1 MHKDYIQAFLK
12 AIMKNIGIRK
22 IFLAGLFGLVG
33 IYLNSITQPA
43 MNTQSLYLTTHSE
56 SHETLRVGLLS
67 DLHVK
72 RSPDAI
78 AELAELW
85 SEVIEQTPDII
96 LLAGDYISDGGSNE
110 DIASIG
116 PAIANIFRASG
127 DIPVVAVLGNHDH
140 WSGAEFWTQYL
151 SEAGVIVLDNETIV
165 MDAFDTCIRGLGDAF
180 TDNFDYVDFP
190 NPCDDMLQV
199 TLTHDPAG
207 AFNPKVE
214 GLVLAGHTHCGQIS
228 IPFLGPLYVPTQ
240 APKEA
245 HCGLYKDER
254 RQVFVSSGI
263 GTSVIPLRFNAKASW
278 DLITIH
284 H

>member
-1 MHKDYIQAFLK
+1 
-12 AIMKNIGIRK
+12 MKHVALGNAV
-22 IFLAGLFGLVG
+22 LAVVLVVVG
-33 IYLNSITQPA
+33 IYVNSGTKPR
-43 MNTQSLYLTTHSE
+43 MNTQSLYVLTDSE
-56 SHETLRVGLLS
+56 SHETLRVALLS

-72 RSPDAI
+72 NSPDAI
-78 AELAELW
+78 AELTELW
-85 SEVIEQTPDII
+85 SGVIEQTLDII
-96 LLAGDYISDGGSNE
+96 LLGGDYINDGASNQ

-127 DIPVVAVLGNHDH
+127 GIPVVAVLGNHDH
-140 WSGAEFWTQYL
+140 WSGAESWTEYL
-151 SEAGVIVLDNETIV
+151 SEAGVTVLENETVVLEAIG
-165 MDAFDTCIRGLGDAF
+165 TCIRGFGDAF
-180 TDNFDYVDFP
+180 TGHFKYVDFSTS
-190 NPCDDMLQV
+190 CADRLQI

-228 IPFLGPLYVPTQ
+228 IPLLGPLYVPTQ
-240 APKEA
+240 APREA
-245 HCGLYKDER
+245 HCGLYKDKQ
-254 RQVFVSSGI
+254 RQIFVSSGI

>member
-1 MHKDYIQAFLK
+1 
-12 AIMKNIGIRK
+12 MKSILIRT
-22 IFLAGLFGLVG
+22 IVLAVMLVVVG
-33 IYLNSITQPA
+33 IYVNSGTKPR
-43 MNTQSLYLTTHSE
+43 MNTQSLYVLTDSE
-56 SHETLRVGLLS
+56 SHETLRVALLS

-72 RSPDAI
+72 NSPDAI
-78 AELAELW
+78 ADLAELW
-85 SEVIEQTPDII
+85 SGVIEQTPDII
-96 LLAGDYISDGGSNE
+96 LLGGDYINDGASNQ

-140 WSGAEFWTQYL
+140 WSGAESWTEYL
-151 SEAGVIVLDNETIV
+151 SEAGVTVLENETVVLDAIG
-165 MDAFDTCIRGLGDAF
+165 TCIRGFGDAF
-180 TDNFDYVDFP
+180 TDHFEYVDFP
-190 NPCDDMLQV
+190 TACADRLKI

-228 IPFLGPLYVPTQ
+228 IPLLGPLYVPTQ
-240 APKEA
+240 APREA
-245 HCGLYKDER
+245 HCGLYKDKQ

-278 DLITIH
+278 DHITIH

>member
-1 MHKDYIQAFLK
+1 
-12 AIMKNIGIRK
+12 MKSIIIRTMV
-22 IFLAGLFGLVG
+22 LAVVLVVVG
-33 IYLNSITQPA
+33 IFVNSGTKPR
-43 MNTQSLYLTTHSE
+43 MNTQSLYVVTDSE
-56 SHETLRVGLLS
+56 SHETLRVALLS

-72 RSPDAI
+72 NSPDAV
-78 AELAELW
+78 ADLTELW
-85 SEVIEQTPDII
+85 SDVIEQSPDII
-96 LLAGDYISDGGSNE
+96 LLARDYINDGASNQ

-151 SEAGVIVLDNETIV
+151 SEAGVIVLDNETIM
-165 MDAFDTCIRGLGDAF
+165 MDSFDTCIRGLGDAF
-180 TDNFDYVDFP
+180 TDNFDYLDFP

-278 DLITIH
+278 DLITINY
-284 H
+284 

>member
-1 MHKDYIQAFLK
+1 
-12 AIMKNIGIRK
+12 MKHVTVGNAV
-22 IFLAGLFGLVG
+22 LAVVLVLVG
-33 IYLNSITQPA
+33 ICVNSDTKPR
-43 MNTQSLYLTTHSE
+43 MNTQSLYLLTDAGSDK
-56 SHETLRVGLLS
+56 TLRVALLS

-72 RSPDAI
+72 RSPTAI
-78 AELAELW
+78 AKLSELW
-85 SEVIEQTPDII
+85 SGVIEQTPDII
-96 LLAGDYISDGGSNE
+96 LLGGDYINDGASNQ
-110 DIASIG
+110 DVASIG
-116 PAIANIFRASG
+116 PAIANIFRVSG

-140 WSGAEFWTQYL
+140 WSGAESWTEYL
-151 SEAGVIVLDNETIV
+151 SEAGVTVLENETVVLDAIG
-165 MDAFDTCIRGLGDAF
+165 TCIRGFGDAF
-180 TDNFDYVDFP
+180 TDHFEYVDFP
-190 NPCDDMLQV
+190 GTCADRLKI

-207 AFNPKVE
+207 AFNPKVG

-228 IPFLGPLYVPTQ
+228 IPFLGPLYVPTK

-245 HCGLYKDER
+245 HCGLYKDEQ

>member
-1 MHKDYIQAFLK
+1 
-12 AIMKNIGIRK
+12 MKSIIIRT
-22 IFLAGLFGLVG
+22 IVLAVMLVVVG
-33 IYLNSITQPA
+33 IYVNSGTKPR
-43 MNTQSLYLTTHSE
+43 MNTQSLHILTDSE
-56 SHETLRVGLLS
+56 SHETLRVALLS

-72 RSPDAI
+72 NSPDAI
-78 AELAELW
+78 ADLAELW

-96 LLAGDYISDGGSNE
+96 LLGGDYINDGASNQ

-116 PAIANIFRASG
+116 PAIAHIFRESG

-140 WSGAEFWTQYL
+140 WSGAESWTEYL
-151 SEAGVIVLDNETIV
+151 SEAGVTVLENETVVLDAV
-165 MDAFDTCIRGLGDAF
+165 GTCIRGFGDAF
-180 TDNFDYVDFP
+180 TGHFKYVDFSTS
-190 NPCDDMLQV
+190 CADRLQI

-228 IPFLGPLYVPTQ
+228 IPLLGPLYVPTQ
-240 APKEA
+240 APREA
-245 HCGLYKDER
+245 HCGLYKDKQ

>member
-1 MHKDYIQAFLK
+1 
-12 AIMKNIGIRK
+12 MKSILIRT
-22 IFLAGLFGLVG
+22 IVLAVALVIAG
-33 IYLNSITQPA
+33 VYLNSGTKPR
-43 MNTQSLYLTTHSE
+43 MNTQFLYVLTDSE
-56 SHETLRVGLLS
+56 SHETLRVALLS

-72 RSPDAI
+72 NSPDAI

-85 SEVIEQTPDII
+85 SGVIEQTPDII
-96 LLAGDYISDGGSNE
+96 LLGGDYINDGASNQ

-127 DIPVVAVLGNHDH
+127 GIPVVAVLGNHDH
-140 WSGAEFWTQYL
+140 WSGAESWTEYL
-151 SEAGVIVLDNETIV
+151 SEAGVTVLENETVVLEAIG
-165 MDAFDTCIRGLGDAF
+165 TCIRGFGDAF
-180 TDNFDYVDFP
+180 TGHFKYVDFSTS
-190 NPCDDMLQV
+190 CADRLQI

-228 IPFLGPLYVPTQ
+228 IPLLGPLYVPTQ
-240 APKEA
+240 APREA
-245 HCGLYKDER
+245 HCGLYKDKQ

>member
-1 MHKDYIQAFLK
+1 
-12 AIMKNIGIRK
+12 MKSIIIRT
-22 IFLAGLFGLVG
+22 IVLAVMLVVVG
-33 IYLNSITQPA
+33 IYVNSGTKPR
-43 MNTQSLYLTTHSE
+43 MNTQSLYVLTDSE
-56 SHETLRVGLLS
+56 SHETLRVALLS

-72 RSPDAI
+72 NSPDAI
-78 AELAELW
+78 ADLAELW

-96 LLAGDYISDGGSNE
+96 FLGGDYINDGASNQ

-127 DIPVVAVLGNHDH
+127 GIPVVAVLGNHDH
-140 WSGAEFWTQYL
+140 WSGAESWTEYL
-151 SEAGVIVLDNETIV
+151 SEAGVTVLENETVVLEAIG
-165 MDAFDTCIRGLGDAF
+165 TCIRGFGDAF
-180 TDNFDYVDFP
+180 TGHFKYVDFSIS
-190 NPCDDMLQV
+190 CADRLQI

-228 IPFLGPLYVPTQ
+228 IPLLGPLYVPTQ
-240 APKEA
+240 APREA
-245 HCGLYKDER
+245 HCGLYKDKQ

>member
-1 MHKDYIQAFLK
+1 
-12 AIMKNIGIRK
+12 MKH
-22 IFLAGLFGLVG
+22 LALGNAVLAVMLVVVG
-33 IYLNSITQPA
+33 IYVNSGTKPR
-43 MNTQSLYLTTHSE
+43 MNTQSLYVLTDSE
-56 SHETLRVGLLS
+56 SHETLRVALLS

-72 RSPDAI
+72 NSPDAI

-85 SEVIEQTPDII
+85 SGVIEQTPDII
-96 LLAGDYISDGGSNE
+96 LLGGDYINDGALNQ

-127 DIPVVAVLGNHDH
+127 GIPVVAVLGNHDH
-140 WSGAEFWTQYL
+140 WSGAESWTEYL
-151 SEAGVIVLDNETIV
+151 SEAGVIVLENETV
-165 MDAFDTCIRGLGDAF
+165 VLEALGTCIRGFGDAF
-180 TDNFDYVDFP
+180 TGHFKYVDFSTA
-190 NPCDDMLQV
+190 CADRLQI

-228 IPFLGPLYVPTQ
+228 IPLLGPLYVPTQ
-240 APKEA
+240 APREA
-245 HCGLYKDER
+245 HCGLYKDKQ

>member
-1 MHKDYIQAFLK
+1 MTNVAT
-12 AIMKNIGIRK
+12 RK
-22 IFLAGLFGLVG
+22 IVLVAVLVLVG
-33 IYLNSITQPA
+33 IYVNSGTQPVI
-43 MNTQSLYLTTHSE
+43 NPQSLYLTTDTE
-56 SHETLRVGLLS
+56 FYKTLRVALLS
-67 DLHVK
+67 DFHVK
-72 RSPDAI
+72 NSPNAVAD
-78 AELAELW
+78 LAELW

-96 LLAGDYISDGGSNE
+96 LLGGDYINDGASNQ

-116 PAIANIFRASG
+116 PAIANIFRASD

-140 WSGAEFWTQYL
+140 WSGADSWMEYL
-151 SEAGVIVLDNETIV
+151 SEAGVTVLENETVVLDAV
-165 MDAFDTCIRGLGDAF
+165 GTCIRGFGDAF
-180 TDNFDYVDFP
+180 TDHLEYVDFP
-190 NPCDDMLQV
+190 TACADRLKI

-228 IPFLGPLYVPTQ
+228 IPLLGPLYVPTQ
-240 APKEA
+240 APREA
-245 HCGLYKDER
+245 HCGLYKDKQ

>member
-1 MHKDYIQAFLK
+1 
-12 AIMKNIGIRK
+12 MKH
-22 IFLAGLFGLVG
+22 LALGNAVLAVMLVVVG
-33 IYLNSITQPA
+33 IYVNSDTKPR
-43 MNTQSLYLTTHSE
+43 MNTQSLYVVTDSE

-72 RSPDAI
+72 NSPDAI

-85 SEVIEQTPDII
+85 SGVIEQTPDII
-96 LLAGDYISDGGSNE
+96 LLGGDYINDGASNQ

-116 PAIANIFRASG
+116 PAIANIFRASD
-127 DIPVVAVLGNHDH
+127 DIPVVAVLGNHDY
-140 WSGAEFWTQYL
+140 WSGAESWTEYL
-151 SEAGVIVLDNETIV
+151 SEAGVTVLENETVVLDAV
-165 MDAFDTCIRGLGDAF
+165 GTCIRGFGDAF
-180 TDNFDYVDFP
+180 TDHFEYVDFP
-190 NPCDDMLQV
+190 TACDDRLKI

-228 IPFLGPLYVPTQ
+228 LPLLGPLYVPTQ
-240 APKEA
+240 APREA
-245 HCGLYKDER
+245 HCGLYKDKQ

>member
-1 MHKDYIQAFLK
+1 M
-12 AIMKNIGIRK
+12 IMKRLGLRWIALLVS
-22 IFLAGLFGLVG
+22 FALAG
-33 IYLNSITQPA
+33 IYLGCSIQPRI
-43 MNTQSLYLTTHSE
+43 NVESLYLLTDAGSDK
-56 SHETLRVGLLS
+56 TLRVALLS

-72 RSPDAI
+72 RSPTAI
-78 AELAELW
+78 AKLSELW

-96 LLAGDYISDGGSNE
+96 LLGGDYINDGASNQ
-110 DIASIG
+110 DIPSIG
-116 PAIANIFRASG
+116 PAIANIFRVSG

-140 WSGAEFWTQYL
+140 WSGAESWTEYL
-151 SEAGVIVLDNETIV
+151 SEAGVTVLENETVVLDAIG
-165 MDAFDTCIRGLGDAF
+165 TCIRGFGDAF
-180 TDNFDYVDFP
+180 TDHFEYVDFP
-190 NPCDDMLQV
+190 GTCADRLKI

-207 AFNPKVE
+207 AFNPKVG

-228 IPFLGPLYVPTQ
+228 IPFLGPLYVPTK

-245 HCGLYKDER
+245 HCGLYKDEQ
-254 RQVFVSSGI
+254 RQVFVSAGI

>member
-1 MHKDYIQAFLK
+1 
-12 AIMKNIGIRK
+12 MKHVAVGNAV
-22 IFLAGLFGLVG
+22 LAVMLVVVG
-33 IYLNSITQPA
+33 IYVNSGTKPR
-43 MNTQSLYLTTHSE
+43 MNTQSLYALTDSE
-56 SHETLRVGLLS
+56 SHETLRVALLS

-72 RSPDAI
+72 NSPDAI
-78 AELAELW
+78 AELTELW
-85 SEVIEQTPDII
+85 SGVIEQTPDII
-96 LLAGDYISDGGSNE
+96 LLGGDYINDGASNQ

-116 PAIANIFRASG
+116 PAIANIFRASD

-140 WSGAEFWTQYL
+140 WSGAESWTEYL
-151 SEAGVIVLDNETIV
+151 SEAGVIVLENEMV
-165 MDAFDTCIRGLGDAF
+165 VLDAVGTCIRGFGDAF
-180 TDNFDYVDFP
+180 TDHFEYVDFSTS
-190 NPCDDMLQV
+190 CADRLQI

-228 IPFLGPLYVPTQ
+228 IPLLGPLYVPTQ
-240 APKEA
+240 APREA
-245 HCGLYKDER
+245 HCGLYKDKQ

>member
-1 MHKDYIQAFLK
+1 MTNVAT
-12 AIMKNIGIRK
+12 RK
-22 IFLAGLFGLVG
+22 IVLVAVLVLVG
-33 IYLNSITQPA
+33 IYVNSGTQPVI
-43 MNTQSLYLTTHSE
+43 NPQFLYLTTDTE
-56 SHETLRVGLLS
+56 FYKTLRVALLS
-67 DLHVK
+67 DFHVK
-72 RSPDAI
+72 NSPNAVAD
-78 AELAELW
+78 LAELW

-96 LLAGDYISDGGSNE
+96 LLGGDYINDGASNQ

-116 PAIANIFRASG
+116 PAIANIFRASD

-140 WSGAEFWTQYL
+140 WSGADSWMEYL
-151 SEAGVIVLDNETIV
+151 SEAGVTVLENETVVLDAV
-165 MDAFDTCIRGLGDAF
+165 GSCIRGFGDAF
-180 TDNFDYVDFP
+180 TDHFEYVDFP
-190 NPCDDMLQV
+190 GTCADRLQI

-228 IPFLGPLYVPTQ
+228 IPLLGPLYVPTQ
-240 APKEA
+240 APREA
-245 HCGLYKDER
+245 HCGLYKDKQ

>member
-1 MHKDYIQAFLK
+1 
-12 AIMKNIGIRK
+12 MKHVAVGNAV
-22 IFLAGLFGLVG
+22 LVVVLFLVG
-33 IYLNSITQPA
+33 VYVNSGTKPR
-43 MNTQSLYLTTHSE
+43 MNIQSLYVVTGSE
-56 SHETLRVGLLS
+56 SNKTLRVALLS

-72 RSPDAI
+72 RSPTAI
-78 AELAELW
+78 AKLSELW

-96 LLAGDYISDGGSNE
+96 LLGGDYINDGASNQ
-110 DIASIG
+110 DIPSIG

-140 WSGAEFWTQYL
+140 WSGAESWTEYL
-151 SEAGVIVLDNETIV
+151 SEAGVIVLENETV
-165 MDAFDTCIRGLGDAF
+165 VLEAVGPCIRGFGDAF
-180 TDNFDYVDFP
+180 TDHFEYVDFP
-190 NPCDDMLQV
+190 TACADRLKI

-228 IPFLGPLYVPTQ
+228 LPLLGPLYVPTQ
-240 APKEA
+240 APREA
-245 HCGLYKDER
+245 YCGLYKDKQ

>member
-1 MHKDYIQAFLK
+1 
-12 AIMKNIGIRK
+12 MKHVAVGNAV
-22 IFLAGLFGLVG
+22 LAVMLVVVG
-33 IYLNSITQPA
+33 IYVNSGTKPR
-43 MNTQSLYLTTHSE
+43 MNTQSLYVLTDSE
-56 SHETLRVGLLS
+56 SHETLRVALLS

-72 RSPDAI
+72 NSPDAI
-78 AELAELW
+78 AELTELW
-85 SEVIEQTPDII
+85 SGVIEQTPDII
-96 LLAGDYISDGGSNE
+96 LLGGDYINDGVSNQ
-110 DIASIG
+110 DIPSIG
-116 PAIANIFRASG
+116 LAIANIFRASD

-140 WSGAEFWTQYL
+140 WSGAESWTEYL
-151 SEAGVIVLDNETIV
+151 SEAGVIVLENETV
-165 MDAFDTCIRGLGDAF
+165 VLEAVGTCIRGFDDAF
-180 TDNFDYVDFP
+180 TGHFQYVDFSTS
-190 NPCDDMLQV
+190 CADRLQI

-228 IPFLGPLYVPTQ
+228 IPLLGPLYVPTQ
-240 APKEA
+240 APREA
-245 HCGLYKDER
+245 HCGLYKDKQ

>member
-1 MHKDYIQAFLK
+1 M
-12 AIMKNIGIRK
+12 IMKWV
-22 IFLAGLFGLVG
+22 GLRWIALLVSFTLGG
-33 IYLNSITQPA
+33 IYLTCSIQPRI
-43 MNTQSLYLTTHSE
+43 NKESLYAVTDSE
-56 SHETLRVGLLS
+56 SHETLRVALLS

-72 RSPDAI
+72 NSPDAI

-85 SEVIEQTPDII
+85 SGVIEQTPEII
-96 LLAGDYISDGGSNE
+96 LLAGDYINDGASNQ

-116 PAIANIFRASG
+116 PAIANIFRASD
-127 DIPVVAVLGNHDH
+127 DIPVVAVLGNHDY
-140 WSGAEFWTQYL
+140 WSGAESWTEYL
-151 SEAGVIVLDNETIV
+151 SEAGVTVLENETVVLEAIG
-165 MDAFDTCIRGLGDAF
+165 TCIRGFGDAF
-180 TDNFDYVDFP
+180 TGHFKYVDFSTA
-190 NPCDDMLQV
+190 CADRLQI

-228 IPFLGPLYVPTQ
+228 IPLLGPLYVPTQ
-240 APKEA
+240 APREA
-245 HCGLYKDER
+245 HCGLYKDKQ

>member
-1 MHKDYIQAFLK
+1 
-12 AIMKNIGIRK
+12 MKNIGIRK
-22 IFLAGLFGLVG
+22 IILAGVLVLAG
-33 IYLNSITQPA
+33 IYLNSSVQTA
-43 MNTQSLYLTTHSE
+43 MNTQSLSLATDSE
-56 SHETLRVGLLS
+56 SHETLRVALLS

-78 AELAELW
+78 AELVELW

-96 LLAGDYISDGGSNE
+96 LLAGDYINDGGSNE

-165 MDAFDTCIRGLGDAF
+165 MDSFDTCIRGLGDAF
-180 TDNFDYVDFP
+180 TDNFGYVDFP
-190 NPCDDMLQV
+190 NPCDDMLQI

-207 AFNPKVE
+207 AFKPKVK

-228 IPFLGPLYVPTQ
+228 IPFLGPLYVPTK

-245 HCGLYKDER
+245 HCGLYKDEQ
-254 RQVFVSSGI
+254 RQVFVSSGV

-278 DLITIH
+278 DHITIH
-284 H
+284 Q